1 MKSYACIDRVEGD
14 FAVCEVEL
22 VDTENSKNIELGDR
36 ETKIMDAK
44 MENIIL
50 DVGQEVHEGDIIVV
64 EHNGIDVIFVY
75 CVDEGEKKRRIEYLN
90 QVLG

>member
-1 MKSYACIDRVEGD
+1 MKSYACVERVEGD

-22 VDTENSKNIELGDR
+22 VDAENSKNIELGDR
-36 ETKIMDAK
+36 ETRMMDAK

-75 CVDEGEKKRRIEYLN
+75 NVDEEEKKRRIEYLN

>member
-1 MKSYACIDRVEGD
+1 MVDAEKSKT
-14 FAVCEVEL
+14 L
-22 VDTENSKNIELGDR
+22 ELGAT
-36 ETKIMDAK
+36 ETRMKDAK

-75 CVDEGEKKRRIEYLN
+75 NVDEEEKKRRIEYLN

>member
-1 MKSYACIDRVEGD
+1 
-14 FAVCEVEL
+14 
-22 VDTENSKNIELGDR
+22 
-36 ETKIMDAK
+36 

-75 CVDEGEKKRRIEYLN
+75 CVDEGEKKRRIEYIN

>member
-1 MKSYACIDRVEGD
+1 MKSYACVDRVEGD

-22 VDTENSKNIELGDR
+22 VDAENSKNIELGDR
-36 ETKIMDAK
+36 ETRMMDAK

-75 CVDEGEKKRRIEYLN
+75 NVDEEEKKRRIEYIN

>member
-1 MKSYACIDRVEGD
+1 MKSYACVDRVEGD

-22 VDTENSKNIELGDR
+22 VDAENSKNIELGDR
-36 ETKIMDAK
+36 ETRMMDAK

-75 CVDEGEKKRRIEYLN
+75 NVDEEEKKRRIEYLN